1 MSDIAI
7 TFAVIGAM
15 VVLFVSNRVPV
26 AVVALCAALV
36 LHAAGILELSEAL
49 AGFGD
54 TTILFI
60 ASLFVVSASLDA
72 SGVTAWVGQVLVR
85 QAGQSRERLLLLT
98 MLLAAM
104 LTAMIGS
111 SGAAAAL
118 LPVLVLVAVR
128 LRQAPA
134 QLMMPLAFASYSGS
148 MLVLTGSLVNVL
160 ISDAA
165 VEQGMPGFGFFEMSL
180 IGLALLVGHVTIV
193 LLFGAKLLPS
203 RSTRGM
209 PEDLSRHSGK
219 LSEQYGLFEDLY
231 QLEVTP
237 ASPFIGTPRAALE
250 LRLEGQNHPGLSLIA
265 IRGPDRVGAARHR
278 PLAAGDML
286 IMRGEAAVVA
296 GFIAENGL
304 VQLKGEKPS
313 LQSALFN
320 QNYGFIEVVLPPRS
334 GLIGEAV
341 FPGMITERGDL
352 IILGIQRRGETLGP
366 GQVVLAPGDTLLLQ
380 GAWESLE
387 EQARDPDVLVVTAPS
402 ALRGQAI
409 PMGTGSR
416 RAVAILLLMVG
427 LLASGV
433 VPSVLAALIAA
444 CAVILLGVLKVE
456 RAYRAIN
463 WNILIMIASL
473 IPLSTAMYKTGAAYL
488 IADTLVALVG
498 NASPYALMAGLFLLT
513 AGLGQLIS
521 STATALIIIPVAIA
535 SAGAMAVSPRTA
547 LVTVAVGA
555 AASFLTP
562 IASSASLMVQGP
574 GGYRFGD
581 YWRLGLPLL
590 IWSFLVAVFLVP
602 FLWPFGRPA

>member
-7 TFAVIGAM
+7 TFAILGGM

-26 AVVALCAALV
+26 AVVALCAALL
-36 LHAAGILELSEAL
+36 LHATGILELSEAL

-54 TTILFI
+54 TTVLFI

-85 QAGQSRERLLLLT
+85 RAGKSRARLLLLT

-118 LPVLVLVAVR
+118 LPVLVLAAVR
-128 LRQAPA
+128 LRQPPA

-165 VEQGMPGFGFFEMSL
+165 VEQGMVPFGFFEMSL
-180 IGLALLVGHVTIV
+180 IGVALLIGHMAIV
-193 LLFGAKLLPS
+193 LMFGAGSLSPRS
-203 RSTRGM
+203 RRGM
-209 PEDLSRHSGK
+209 PKGLRRHSGK

-231 QLEVTP
+231 QLEVTD
-237 ASPFIGTPRAALE
+237 ASPFLGVPRAALE

-265 IRGPDRVGAARHR
+265 IRGPDRAGAARHR
-278 PLAAGDML
+278 PLAAGDTL
-286 IMRGEAAVVA
+286 IMRGEAGVVEA
-296 GFIAENGL
+296 FIAENRL
-304 VQLKGEKPS
+304 RQVTAARPS
-313 LQSALFN
+313 LQTALFN

-341 FPGMITERGDL
+341 FPGMITESGDL
-352 IILGIQRRGETLGP
+352 IILGIQRRGESQGP
-366 GQVVLAPGDTLLLQ
+366 GQVVLAAGDTLLLQ
-380 GAWESLE
+380 GSWESLE
-387 EQARDPDVLVVTAPS
+387 EQSRDPDVLVVTAPS
-402 ALRGQAI
+402 ALRGQGVPLGA
-409 PMGTGSR
+409 GSR
-416 RAVAILLLMVG
+416 RAIAVLLLMVG
-427 LLASGV
+427 LLASGA

-463 WNILIMIASL
+463 WNILIMVASL

-488 IADTLVALVG
+488 IADTLVAVVG
-498 NASPYALMAGLFLLT
+498 NASPYALLAGLFVLT

-521 STATALIIIPVAIA
+521 STATALILIPIAIA
-535 SAGAMAVSPRTA
+535 SAQAMQVSPRTA
-547 LVTVAVGA
+547 LVTVAVAA

-590 IWSFLVAVFLVP
+590 GWSFLVAVFLVP
-602 FLWPFGRPA
+602 LLWPFGVPR

>member
-7 TFAVIGAM
+7 TFAIIGGM

-26 AVVALCAALV
+26 AVVALCAALL
-36 LHAAGILELSEAL
+36 LHATGILDLPEAL

-72 SGVTAWVGQVLVR
+72 SGVTAWAGQVLVR
-85 QAGQSRERLLLLT
+85 QAGESRERLLLLT

-128 LRQAPA
+128 LRQPAA

-165 VEQGMPGFGFFEMSL
+165 VEQGMTGFGFFEMSL
-180 IGLALLVGHVTIV
+180 VGLTLLIGHMTIV
-193 LLFGAKLLPS
+193 LIFGAKLLPS

-219 LSEQYGLFEDLY
+219 LSEQYGLFEDLH
-231 QLEVTP
+231 QLEVT
-237 ASPFIGTPRAALE
+237 AGSPFIGTPRAALE

-265 IRGPDRVGAARHR
+265 IRGPDRVGVARHR
-278 PLAAGDML
+278 PLAAGDIL
-286 IMRGEAAVVA
+286 IMRGEPEVVQ
-296 GFIAENGL
+296 GFIAENRL
-304 VQLKGEKPS
+304 SQLKAEKPS

-320 QNYGFIEVVLPPRS
+320 QKTGFIEVVLPPRS
-334 GLIGEAV
+334 GLIGESV
-341 FPGMITERGDL
+341 FPGMITESGDL
-352 IILGIQRRGETLGP
+352 IILGIQRRGESLGP
-366 GQVVLAPGDTLLLQ
+366 GQVVLDAGDTLLLQ

-409 PMGTGSR
+409 PLGTGSR
-416 RAVAILLLMVG
+416 RAIAILLLMVG
-427 LLASGV
+427 LLASGA
-433 VPSVLAALIAA
+433 VPSVVAALLAA

-463 WNILIMIASL
+463 WNILIMIAGL

-535 SAGAMAVSPRTA
+535 SAAAMQVSPRTA

-590 IWSFLVAVFLVP
+590 GWSFLVAVFLVP

>member
-7 TFAVIGAM
+7 TFAIIGGM
-15 VVLFVSNRVPV
+15 VVLFISNRLPV
-26 AVVALCAALV
+26 AVVALCAALL
-36 LHAAGILELSEAL
+36 LHATGILELSEAL

-60 ASLFVVSASLDA
+60 ASLFVVSASLEA

-85 QAGQSRERLLLLT
+85 EARQSRERLLLLA
-98 MLLAAM
+98 MLLAAG

-118 LPVLVLVAVR
+118 LPVLVLAAAR
-128 LRQAPA
+128 LRLVPG

-165 VEQGMPGFGFFEMSL
+165 VEQGMPAFGFFEMSL
-180 IGLALLVGHVTIV
+180 VGVALLAGHIAIV
-193 LLFGAKLLPS
+193 LAFGARLLPQ
-203 RSTRGM
+203 RATRGM

-219 LSEQYGLFEDLY
+219 LSEQYGLFEDLH
-231 QLEVTP
+231 QLEVT
-237 ASPFIGTPRAALE
+237 AGSPFIGTPRAVLE
-250 LRLEGQNHPGLSLIA
+250 LRLEGRNSPGLSLVA
-265 IRGPDRVGAARHR
+265 IRGPERVGVARHR

-286 IMRGEAAVVA
+286 IMRGEPAAVQ
-296 GFIAENGL
+296 GFIAEHGL
-304 VQLKGEKPS
+304 RPLEAAKPS
-313 LQSALFN
+313 LHHALFN

-341 FPGMITERGDL
+341 FPGMITESGDL
-352 IILGIQRRGETLGP
+352 VILGIQRQGERLGP
-366 GQVVLAPGDTLLLQ
+366 GQVVLAAGDTLLLQ

-387 EQARDPDVLVVTAPS
+387 EQSRDPDVLVVTAP
-402 ALRGQAI
+402 ATLRGQAI
-409 PMGTGSR
+409 PLGVGST
-416 RAVAILLLMVG
+416 RAIAILLLMVG
-427 LLASGV
+427 LLASGA
-433 VPSVLAALIAA
+433 VPSVLAALLAA
-444 CAVILLGVLKVE
+444 CGAILLGVLTLE

-463 WNILIMIASL
+463 WNILIMVASL

-488 IADTLVALVG
+488 IADGLVALVG
-498 NASPYALMAGLFLLT
+498 QASPYALMAGLFLLT
-513 AGLGQLIS
+513 ACLGQLIS
-521 STATALIIIPVAIA
+521 STATALIVIPVAIA
-535 SAGAMAVSPRTA
+535 SAAAIEVSPRTA

-590 IWSFLVAVFLVP
+590 GWSFLVAVFLVP
-602 FLWPFGRPA
+602 FLWPFGRAA